1 MDESVE
7 KNTIHK
13 KIMTIRDDYVE
24 NDMCDRWTR
33 ENFC

>member
-24 NDMCDRWTR
+24 NDMCDR
-33 ENFC
+33 